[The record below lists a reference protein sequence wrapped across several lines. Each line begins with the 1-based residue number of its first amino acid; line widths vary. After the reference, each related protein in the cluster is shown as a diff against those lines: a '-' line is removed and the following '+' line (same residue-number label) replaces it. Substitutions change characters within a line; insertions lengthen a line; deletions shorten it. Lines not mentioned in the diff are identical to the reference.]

1 MFTIERRMMPNM
13 KSDIELCE
21 QAGFRDWCPGLGAS
35 IEREGRPIFVPA
47 EGVGGAEAEFNAV
60 ALMSAIQSYP
70 KVLRV
75 MEKVVAY
82 RAVYMAYAESMMA
95 GDLSELGDIVL
106 DDAKSMYEIFDLLKR
121 YKIS

>member
-1 MFTIERRMMPNM
+1 M
-13 KSDIELCE
+13 KSDIKLCE
-21 QAGFRDWCPGLGAS
+21 QAGFKDWRPGAGGA

-47 EGVGGAEAEFNAV
+47 EGVSDAEREFNVV

-70 KVLRV
+70 KVLKV

-82 RAVYMAYAESMMA
+82 RAIYTAYAEQMMA
-95 GDLSELGDIVL
+95 GDLTELGDIVL

>member
-1 MFTIERRMMPNM
+1 M

-21 QAGFRDWCPGLGAS
+21 QAGFRDWCPGPGGT
-35 IEREGRPIFVPA
+35 IEKEGRSILVPG
-47 EGVGGAEAEFNAV
+47 EGVSDAEAEFNVV
-60 ALMSAIQSYP
+60 ALMSVVRAYP

-75 MEKVVAY
+75 MEKIVAY
-82 RAVYMAYAESMMA
+82 RAIYMAYAEKMIA

-106 DDAKSMYEIFDLLKR
+106 DDAKSMFAIFELLKR

>member
-1 MFTIERRMMPNM
+1 MS
-13 KSDIELCE
+13 SDIKFCE
-21 QAGFRDWCPGLGAS
+21 QAGFEDWRPGIGGT
-35 IEREGRPIFVPA
+35 IEREGRPIFVAA
-47 EGVGGAEAEFNAV
+47 EGISDAEAEFNAV
-60 ALMSAIQSYP
+60 ALMSAVRSYP

-82 RAVYMAYAESMMA
+82 RAVYMAYAKKMMA
-95 GDLSELGDIVL
+95 GDLSNLGDIVL

>member
-1 MFTIERRMMPNM
+1 M

-21 QAGFRDWCPGLGAS
+21 QAGFKDWRPGAGGT
-35 IEREGRPIFVPA
+35 IEREGRTIFVPYQ
-47 EGVGGAEAEFNAV
+47 VSDAEAEFNVV

-70 KVLRV
+70 KVLKI

-82 RAVYMAYAESMMA
+82 RAVYMAYAEKMMS
-95 GDLSELGDIVL
+95 GDLTDLGDIVL

>member
-1 MFTIERRMMPNM
+1 ME
-13 KSDIELCE
+13 SDIKLCE
-21 QAGFRDWCPGLGAS
+21 QAGFDDWNPGLRGS
-35 IEREGRPIFVPA
+35 IWTDGKPILVPPPC
-47 EGVGGAEAEFNAV
+47 VGDAEAEFNAA
-60 ALMSAIQSYP
+60 ALMSAIRAYP

-95 GDLSELGDIVL
+95 GDLTELGDIVL

-121 YKIS
+121 YQIS